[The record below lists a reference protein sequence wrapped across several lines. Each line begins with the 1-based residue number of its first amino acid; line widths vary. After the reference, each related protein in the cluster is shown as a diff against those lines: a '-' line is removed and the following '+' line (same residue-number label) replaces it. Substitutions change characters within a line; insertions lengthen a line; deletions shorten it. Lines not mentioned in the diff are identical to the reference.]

1 MEKKKA
7 KPLSRLFRRAKVTLA
22 FKLSYNHGDH
32 RVLGPAF
39 GHAFD
44 VADGRADRGRRH
56 GKRDSRKCNVVVD
69 EGTGIARGA
78 GRTAVFGAHARA
90 LSWKPIV
97 HVGVTA
103 RNGAV
108 LDTPLGLAQQRALAH
123 KLAIF
128 DSVVENTDRDALCA
142 AIQVIVC
149 LSLSK
154 AACKQDFE
162 HQRLPSGG
170 FFFFPCILCSL
181 MPQLEVRANS

>member
-1 MEKKKA
+1 MENNKTN
-7 KPLSRLFRRAKVTLA
+7 PLSRLFRRAEVTLA

-32 RVLGPAF
+32 RVLDPAF
-39 GHAFD
+39 GPAFD

-56 GKRDSRKCNVVVD
+56 GNRDSRKCNVVVD

-78 GRTAVFGAHARA
+78 GRTVVFGAHARA

-108 LDTPLGLAQQRALAH
+108 LDTPLGLAQQRALAR

-162 HQRLPSGG
+162 QHRLPSG
-170 FFFFPCILCSL
+170 FFCFSSPAYCA
-181 MPQLEVRANS
+181 V